1 VTRLGVAVAGA
12 AVVAVMGAN
21 AARAQAPDGE
31 RPGERAQQV
40 QARFQI
46 AAMEGV
52 LERSVQLGARR
63 VGVVVQSVAPEML
76 FVTGSP
82 RARGFWLDGY
92 GVFFDVDVPAMRRS
106 LAWTFRMLDQNDR
119 SVELALQDLKRQ
131 VVSLGD
137 SPARQ
142 NLMQTVQVLER
153 QVAPVPPQP
162 DVAQPP
168 QAADVGDSAPAQH
181 PAPPSITAEQRAILD
196 DPGLAYTNQV
206 KSALVEAMI
215 EYSAPLPIA
224 PDQWLTVAARD
235 QDGSRLQPGDAYD
248 VSTIVLRIKG
258 SDLAAYRAQQ
268 ITREETRR
276 RVEIREY

>member
-1 VTRLGVAVAGA
+1 MKRLGVAVAGT
-12 AVVAVMGAN
+12 AVIVVIGA
-21 AARAQAPDGE
+21 RMTWAQSPE
-31 RPGERAQQV
+31 VQPPGERAQQV

-52 LERSVQLGARR
+52 LERSVQLGARK
-63 VGVVVQSVAPEML
+63 VGVTVQSVAPEML
-76 FVTGSP
+76 FITGAP

-92 GVFFDVDVPAMRRS
+92 GVFFDIDVPPMRRS

-119 SVELALQDLKRQ
+119 SVDMALQDLKRQ
-131 VVSLGD
+131 VVALGD
-137 SPARQ
+137 TPARQ
-142 NLMQTVQVLER
+142 NLLQTVQMLER
-153 QVAPVPPQP
+153 QVAPPPALPGMPQP
-162 DVAQPP
+162 TAAPAGATAQPDDRP
-168 QAADVGDSAPAQH
+168 MPVLS
-181 PAPPSITAEQRAILD
+181 AEQRAILE
-196 DPGLAYTNQV
+196 DPGLAYTNEV

-258 SDLAAYRAQQ
+258 SDLMAYRSQQ
-268 ITREETRR
+268 ITREETTQ

>member
-1 VTRLGVAVAGA
+1 MRFGAAVAGA
-12 AVVAVMGAN
+12 AVVAVLGTEALM
-21 AARAQAPDGE
+21 AQGPDAQP
-31 RPGERAQQV
+31 PGERAQQV
-40 QARFQI
+40 TARFQI

-52 LERSVQLGARR
+52 LERSVQLGARK
-63 VGVVVQSVAPEML
+63 VGVIVQSVAPEML

-119 SVELALQDLKRQ
+119 TVDTALQDLKRQ
-131 VVSLGD
+131 VVALGD

-142 NLMQTVQVLER
+142 NLMQTVQLLER
-153 QVAPVPPQP
+153 QVAPAPFSAPPGMPQP
-162 DVAQPP
+162 PS
-168 QAADVGDSAPAQH
+168 AASGTPADH
-181 PAPPSITAEQRAILD
+181 AMPAITPEQRAILE
-196 DPGLAYTNQV
+196 DPGLAYTNEV
-206 KSALVEAMI
+206 KTALIEAMI

-224 PDQWLTVAARD
+224 SDQWLTIAARD

-268 ITREETRR
+268 ISREETRQ
-276 RVEIREY
+276 RVEVREY